1 MEDLKDKSN
10 NELLMEVKQLQ
21 ADHEAKKLM
30 LIKGYDELL
39 EIEKRFNNIN
49 QLLQKRLKGEIK

>member
-21 ADHEAKKLM
+21 ADHEALKAKM
-30 LIKGYDELL
+30 LKEWDELVS
-39 EIEKRFNNIN
+39 IEERFANIN